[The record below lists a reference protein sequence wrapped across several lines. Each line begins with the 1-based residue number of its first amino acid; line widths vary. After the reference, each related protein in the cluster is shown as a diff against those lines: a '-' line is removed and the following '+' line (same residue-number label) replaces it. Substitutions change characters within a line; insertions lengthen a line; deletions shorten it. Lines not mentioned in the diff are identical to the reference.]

1 VVLIQI
7 IMIYAFRVLEGIVYK
22 ITEDFDGTNELLSD
36 AINFFF
42 YFFFC
47 FSDFFNTFPAV
58 EMVFGNGQ
66 KLSLS
71 PENYLFRVSS

>member
-42 YFFFC
+42 ISFFASVIFFTPFQLLRWCLVMGKSCRYHLKIIYF
-47 FSDFFNTFPAV
+47 V
-58 EMVFGNGQ
+58 
-66 KLSLS
+66 
-71 PENYLFRVSS
+71 